1 MIHHRI
7 RPAIYHYFLTDW
19 LAKHRSRPRNGKSI
33 SQIGHRSSEEE
44 SGMSA
49 GGDALK
55 AQMAASSNLLLATK
69 LDRAP
74 VKNELIGRLEP
85 VRSKV

>member
-33 SQIGHRSSEEE
+33 SQIGARSSEEE
-44 SGMSA
+44 SGISA
-49 GGDALK
+49 AGDALK
-55 AQMAASSNLLLATK
+55 GQMATSSNLLLATK

-74 VKNELIGRLEP
+74 VKNDPIGCLEP
-85 VRSKV
+85 VRPKF